1 MRMLSTISRT
11 AWRLS
16 LILRP
21 FGFRPPGSLK
31 IGEFNSLC
39 EVEHAPTLAEH
50 TGDSFEESQA
60 DVLHSLAKK
69 KR

>member
-1 MRMLSTISRT
+1 MFTTISQK

-21 FGFRPPGSLK
+21 FGFRAPSSLK

-39 EVEHAPTLAEH
+39 EAEHAPTHLKYAK
-50 TGDSFEESQA
+50 DSFDEPHP
-60 DVLHSLAKK
+60 DVLNSMAKK